1 MQQSLTFDPELIKK
15 YDRLGPRYTS
25 YPTAVQFHE
34 NFTTDD
40 YAQAAARSND
50 SNRLLSLYAHIPFC
64 NTACFYCACNKI
76 PTRDRSRSAPYLER
90 LYHEM
95 TMQAKLFDKSRV
107 VDQMHLG
114 GGTPTFISNDE
125 MKQLIEMMRANFN
138 LRDDDEGEYS
148 IEIDPREAD
157 AKSVKL
163 LRELGFNRMSLGVQ
177 DFDPAVQKAVNRIQS
192 KEETFEVLYAA
203 RDNGFKSINVDLI
216 YGLPLQNENSFIRTV
231 DSILEASP
239 DRITVFNYAHLPTM
253 FPAQKRMN
261 EADMPNGDTKL
272 RMLSMTIEHL
282 QAAGYVYIGMDH
294 FAKPNDE
301 LTIAQREG
309 KLYRNFQGYSTHA
322 DCDLVALGSTS
333 ISMIDNAYAQN
344 LRGLDDYT
352 AKIDA
357 NELAIFRGVTL
368 TRDDEIRRAIIMRLM
383 CDFALDFDTF
393 GKLWGIDGMAYFAQE
408 REALAEFAADG
419 LLKIQG
425 SRIEVQPVG
434 RMMVRVMA
442 VVFDVYNRVKATGK
456 FSKII

>member
-261 EADMPNGDTKL
+261 EADMPNSDTKL

-309 KLYRNFQGYSTHA
+309 NLYRNFQGYSTHA

-408 REALAEFAADG
+408 REALAEFAVDG

>member
-1 MQQSLTFDPELIKK
+1 MQQALTFDPELIKK

-34 NFTTDD
+34 NFTLDD
-40 YAQAAARSND
+40 YAQAATRSNE

-95 TMQAKLFDKSRV
+95 TMQSKLFDKSRV

-125 MKQLIEMMRANFN
+125 MKQLIDMMRANFN

-216 YGLPLQNENSFIRTV
+216 YGLPLQNEDSFIRTV
-231 DSILEASP
+231 DRILEASP
-239 DRITVFNYAHLPTM
+239 DRITVFNYAHLPSM

-272 RMLSMTIEHL
+272 RMLAMTIEHL

-322 DCDLVALGSTS
+322 DCDLIALGSTS
-333 ISMIDNAYAQN
+333 ISMIDNTYSQN

-383 CDFALDFDTF
+383 CDFALDFDAF
-393 GKLWGIDGMAYFAQE
+393 GKVWGIDGMRYFAQE

-419 LLKIQG
+419 LLKIEG

-442 VVFDVYNRVKATGK
+442 VVFDIYNRVKATGK

>member
-1 MQQSLTFDPELIKK
+1 MQQALTFDPELIKK

-34 NFTTDD
+34 NFTLDD
-40 YAQAAARSND
+40 YAQAATRSNE

-95 TMQAKLFDKSRV
+95 TMQSKLFDKSRV

-125 MKQLIEMMRANFN
+125 MKQLIDMMRANFN

-216 YGLPLQNENSFIRTV
+216 YGLPLQNEDSFIRTV

-239 DRITVFNYAHLPTM
+239 DRITVFNYAHLPSM
-253 FPAQKRMN
+253 FPVQKRMN

-272 RMLSMTIEHL
+272 RMLAMTIEHL

-322 DCDLVALGSTS
+322 DCDLIALGSTS
-333 ISMIDNAYAQN
+333 ISSIDNTYSQN

-383 CDFALDFDTF
+383 CDFALDFDAF
-393 GKLWGIDGMAYFAQE
+393 GKAWGIDGMSYFAQE

-419 LLKIQG
+419 LLKIEG

-442 VVFDVYNRVKATGK
+442 VVFDIYNRVKATGK

>member
-1 MQQSLTFDPELIKK
+1 MRLTA
-15 YDRLGPRYTS
+15 YTRGILALPVLKNGS
-25 YPTAVQFHE
+25 R
-34 NFTTDD
+34 
-40 YAQAAARSND
+40 QA
-50 SNRLLSLYAHIPFC
+50 
-64 NTACFYCACNKI
+64 
-76 PTRDRSRSAPYLER
+76 E
-90 LYHEM
+90 
-95 TMQAKLFDKSRV
+95 
-107 VDQMHLG
+107 G
-114 GGTPTFISNDE
+114 GED
-125 MKQLIEMMRANFN
+125 
-138 LRDDDEGEYS
+138 
-148 IEIDPREAD
+148 
-157 AKSVKL
+157 
-163 LRELGFNRMSLGVQ
+163 
-177 DFDPAVQKAVNRIQS
+177 VN
-192 KEETFEVLYAA
+192 
-203 RDNGFKSINVDLI
+203 
-216 YGLPLQNENSFIRTV
+216 RTV

-383 CDFALDFDTF
+383 CYFSLDFDTF

>member
-40 YAQAAARSND
+40 YAQAARSND

-148 IEIDPREAD
+148 IEIDSREAD

-216 YGLPLQNENSFIRTV
+216 YGLPLQNENSFITRTV
-231 DSILEASP
+231 KPRGSARGYKVLRAANLASE
-239 DRITVFNYAHLPTM
+239 V
-253 FPAQKRMN
+253 
-261 EADMPNGDTKL
+261 
-272 RMLSMTIEHL
+272 
-282 QAAGYVYIGMDH
+282 
-294 FAKPNDE
+294 
-301 LTIAQREG
+301 
-309 KLYRNFQGYSTHA
+309 
-322 DCDLVALGSTS
+322 CLVAEC
-333 ISMIDNAYAQN
+333 IA
-344 LRGLDDYT
+344 
-352 AKIDA
+352 
-357 NELAIFRGVTL
+357 
-368 TRDDEIRRAIIMRLM
+368 
-383 CDFALDFDTF
+383 
-393 GKLWGIDGMAYFAQE
+393 
-408 REALAEFAADG
+408 
-419 LLKIQG
+419 
-425 SRIEVQPVG
+425 
-434 RMMVRVMA
+434 
-442 VVFDVYNRVKATGK
+442 
-456 FSKII
+456 

>member
-1 MQQSLTFDPELIKK
+1 MQQSLAFDPELIRK
-15 YDRLGPRYTS
+15 YDRVGPRYTS

-34 NFTTDD
+34 GFGNAD
-40 YAQAAARSND
+40 YAEAAARSNHSD
-50 SNRLLSLYAHIPFC
+50 RALSLYAHIPFC

-76 PTRDRSRSAPYLER
+76 PTRDRSRSAPYLAR

-95 TMQAKLFDKSRV
+95 TMQARLFDKNRV
-107 VDQMHLG
+107 VDQLHLG

-125 MKQLIEMMRANFN
+125 MKQLIDMMRANFN

-148 IEIDPREAD
+148 IEIDPRETD
-157 AKSVKL
+157 ANGVKL

-192 KEETFEVLYAA
+192 KSETFEVLYAA
-203 RDNGFKSINVDLI
+203 RDNGFKSVNVDLI
-216 YGLPLQNENSFIRTV
+216 YGLPLQNETSFMGTV
-231 DSILEASP
+231 DAVLEASP
-239 DRITVFNYAHLPTM
+239 DRITVFNYAHLPSM

-261 EADMPNGDTKL
+261 EADMPSGDMKL
-272 RMLSMTIEHL
+272 RMLSSTIARL

-301 LTIAQREG
+301 LTLAQREG

-322 DCDLVALGSTS
+322 DCDLIALGATS
-333 ISMIDNAYAQN
+333 ISMVDNVYAQN
-344 LRGLDDYT
+344 LRGLEDYT
-352 AKIDA
+352 ALIDSD
-357 NELAIFRGVTL
+357 NLAIFRGVAL
-368 TRDDEIRRAIIMRLM
+368 TRDDEIRRAVIMRLM
-383 CDFALDFDTF
+383 CDFALDFAAF
-393 GKLWGIDGMAYFAQE
+393 GAAWGIDGMSYFAQE
-408 REALAEFAADG
+408 REMLAEFVDDG
-419 LLKIQG
+419 LLTMSG

-442 VVFDVYNRVKATGK
+442 VVFDRYNRVKTTGK

>member
-408 REALAEFAADG
+408 REALAEFAVDG